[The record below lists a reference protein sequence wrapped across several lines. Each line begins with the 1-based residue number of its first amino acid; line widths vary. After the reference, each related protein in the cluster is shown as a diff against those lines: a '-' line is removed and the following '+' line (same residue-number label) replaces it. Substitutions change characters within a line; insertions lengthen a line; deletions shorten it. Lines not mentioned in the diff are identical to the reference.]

1 MLLRRHQLV
10 VEQVALP
17 VVEEVEDS
25 VVAIVVEVV
34 GQSVIL
40 KMVETADLI

>member
-1 MLLRRHQLV
+1 MVV

>member
-1 MLLRRHQLV
+1 MLLRRHQMVV

-25 VVAIVVEVV
+25 VVAIVEED
-34 GQSVIL
+34 I
-40 KMVETADLI
+40 